1 MWLEWQKL
9 NMPMSGKH
17 NNVLTNTT
25 AIYVEIIKCARPI
38 ECSNSEKGVFI
49 TTILLQNR

>member
-1 MWLEWQKL
+1 
-9 NMPMSGKH
+9 MPMSGKH